1 MAKAGPHSKC
11 SLPGGG
17 TAVARGKRQ
26 GTFLRSRTGRRG
38 WHVATS
44 MEGSR
49 LLALVLVSSAYSPQP
64 CVLHP
69 PSRCGQSVAA
79 WHACPPFALKLYSIL
94 WRKSCVTCAPLAQ
107 AYDRV
112 VAPDELVTTGVYR
125 FVQHPIY
132 TSYMLLFCGF
142 CLSLHSAPSALLV
155 LLVCGA
161 DYRCGTCLAGAA
173 MAWGGVWVLK
183 LGRRS

>member
-1 MAKAGPHSKC
+1 MPA
-11 SLPGGG
+11 
-17 TAVARGKRQ
+17 
-26 GTFLRSRTGRRG
+26 FL
-38 WHVATS
+38 W
-44 MEGSR
+44 R
-49 LLALVLVSSAYSPQP
+49 L
-64 CVLHP
+64 
-69 PSRCGQSVAA
+69 CG
-79 WHACPPFALKLYSIL
+79 IL
-94 WRKSCVTCAPLAQ
+94 WLDSCVTCAPLAQ

-161 DYRCGTCLAGAA
+161 YYRCGTCLTGAA
-173 MAWGGVWVLK
+173 MALADCGC
-183 LGRRS
+183 